1 MAEVGHRLSLARE
14 PALPR
19 GRVAH
24 DPKLDPPGAA
34 PGRRLR
40 LSDDLVR
47 PEAILRGSWMKQVG
61 RNLADGVDG
70 FLEGMRS
77 VIHVG
82 DSLLTDE
89 LRRVL
94 RDGP

>member
-1 MAEVGHRLSLARE
+1 
-14 PALPR
+14 
-19 GRVAH
+19 
-24 DPKLDPPGAA
+24 
-34 PGRRLR
+34 
-40 LSDDLVR
+40 
-47 PEAILRGSWMKQVG
+47 MKQVG

-89 LRRVL
+89 LLTDELRRVL